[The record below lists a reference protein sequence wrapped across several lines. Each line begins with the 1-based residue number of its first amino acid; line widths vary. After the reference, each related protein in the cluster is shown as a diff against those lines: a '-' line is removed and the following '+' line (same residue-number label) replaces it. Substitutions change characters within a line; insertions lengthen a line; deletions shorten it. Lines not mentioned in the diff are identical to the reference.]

1 MTFSIRQYEPRD
13 FEAVYYV
20 CLKTGDGGED
30 ATTLYDDPNILG
42 HMYVGPYVTLEPS
55 LAFVLEDT
63 SGVCGYVLGALTS
76 LSFYER
82 MRTQWLPRIQAQVP
96 NPAGDPAMW
105 THTEHLYHQVHHPK
119 ETLPEPLH
127 AYPSHLHI
135 DLLPRAQRQ
144 GNGSK
149 MMAVLLDELK
159 AQGSQAVHLGMDPD
173 NERALRFY
181 RKLGFARIEGV
192 SNVNGLYL
200 GKQL

>member
-1 MTFSIRQYEPRD
+1 MSFHIRAYQSAD
-13 FEAVYYV
+13 FEAVYEI
-20 CLKTGDGGED
+20 CLKTGDAGND
-30 ATTLYDDPNILG
+30 ATALYDDPNILG
-42 HMYVGPYVTLEPS
+42 HLYVGPYVTLSPE

-63 SGVCGYVLGALTS
+63 SGVCGYVLGALDS
-76 LSFYER
+76 LSFYEH
-82 MRTQWLPRIQAQVP
+82 MRTQWLPRIQSHVP
-96 NPAGDPAMW
+96 DPTGDPATW
-105 THTEHLYHQVHHPK
+105 TATERLYHQIHHPK
-119 ETLPEPLH
+119 ETLPKPLH

-149 MMAVLLDELK
+149 MMAVLLAELN

-181 RKLGFARIEGV
+181 TKLGFARIEGL
-192 SNVNGLYL
+192 SNLNGLYL